1 MPQPP
6 SSSGEAP
13 ADHECPQCRA
23 LREENARL
31 RARIE
36 ALEARLEQLERAA
49 HRQAAPFR
57 LAEAK
62 RTQDPKRPG
71 RQAGHPGAYRAR
83 PGWVDEEIEV
93 ALPRCPA
100 WSGLSNTSRRFPNR
114 CGHG

>member
-1 MPQPP
+1 MPQTPP
-6 SSSGEAP
+6 SSPGAP
-13 ADHECPQCRA
+13 PDNECPQCQS